1 VHIQKEEP
9 LIDLPELLRLHETT
23 TSDRAADEIESL
35 RARVAELEASEAS
48 LSLVIKHQ
56 DRTLI
61 RYREALEEVKA
72 FVCGEAVSKWGID
85 PQTTKSRI
93 RIANTCDVALL
104 NLPKG

>member
-1 VHIQKEEP
+1 MDP
-9 LIDLPELLRLHETT
+9 FTLDDLLKMHPHQVV
-23 TSDRAADEIESL
+23 EIL
-35 RARVAELEASEAS
+35 N
-48 LSLVIKHQ
+48 
-56 DRTLI
+56 

>member
-1 VHIQKEEP
+1 MQDEEA
-9 LIDLPELLRLHETT
+9 E
-23 TSDRAADEIESL
+23 EII
-35 RARVAELEASEAS
+35 AE
-48 LSLVIKHQ
+48 
-56 DRTLI
+56 RN